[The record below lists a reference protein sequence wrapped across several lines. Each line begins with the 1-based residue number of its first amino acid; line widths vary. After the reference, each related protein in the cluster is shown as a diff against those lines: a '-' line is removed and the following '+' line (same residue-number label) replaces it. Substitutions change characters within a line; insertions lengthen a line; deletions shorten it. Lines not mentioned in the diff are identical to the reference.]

1 LDRFGTDLRA
11 MIAGYVAISLLSRGL
26 LDAASRAAL
35 RSVEEAR
42 AAKHPLALCGAL
54 AWVAG

>member
-1 LDRFGTDLRA
+1 

-42 AAKHPLALCGAL
+42 AAKHPLALCVAL
-54 AWVAG
+54 AWAAG